1 MSVLRGLNDQKLIY
15 LRLLLRHIVQFTL
28 FHNSLLVSKQVLTNI
43 KDLINQPRFQKGV
56 SRLLLEGAYKI
67 MVFSTS
73 SVINGR
79 VVSLDGNKMERNISE
94 GMKES
99 IEITNLI

>member
-1 MSVLRGLNDQKLIY
+1 MF
-15 LRLLLRHIVQFTL
+15 LRLILRHITQFTL
-28 FHNSLLVSKQVLTNI
+28 FHNSLMVSKNVLSNI
-43 KDLINQPRFQKGV
+43 KVFINEDRFQNGV
-56 SRLLLEGAYKI
+56 SKLLLEGAYKI

-73 SVINGR
+73 SVIDGKM
-79 VVSLDGNKMERNISE
+79 VSLDGAKMERNISE